1 MEYERFLKIILGVK
15 RESEKLDKIYKLGI
29 ELYDLVDPY
38 HAIIDELIKEV
49 YGDDGFEWWSWF
61 CWESEFGQKDW
72 STGPTYRVKEDGTHE
87 IVNERGEV
95 RHGAHDAEGN
105 PICYSFES
113 TWEYLE
119 KNYKRT
125 SDDRK

>member
-1 MEYERFLKIILGVK
+1 MEYERFLKITLGVK
-15 RESEKLDKIYKLGI
+15 RESERMDKIYKLGV

-38 HAIIDELIKEV
+38 HAMINELIKEV

-72 STGPTYRVKEDGTHE
+72 STTPTYKEKADGTIEMMHDK
-87 IVNERGEV
+87 GEV
-95 RHGAHDAEGN
+95 HHGAQDADGN

-119 KNYKRT
+119 KNHKRI